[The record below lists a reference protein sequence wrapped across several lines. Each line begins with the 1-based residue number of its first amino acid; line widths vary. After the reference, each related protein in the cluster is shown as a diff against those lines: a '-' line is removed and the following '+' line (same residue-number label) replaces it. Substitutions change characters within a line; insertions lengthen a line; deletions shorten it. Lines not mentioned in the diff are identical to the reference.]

1 MIDKIDVLKRVQSLK
16 NKVDGLEASQERRK
30 QDVQKKRSQIEKEKT
45 LAEKKQEEKVAV
57 QKDIDRKELDL
68 KTNEGEIT
76 KYNVQLNSIKSN
88 KEYSILVSEI
98 GSKKADISVL
108 EDEILDTMSRLEI
121 ANQEHVK
128 ATEVLRNEEESL
140 KDLIESVDA
149 EVKGVDDEIEKIKN
163 EQKKYVDLLD
173 EYSLKHYNRLSNIK
187 GGKAVVPVIGNVCGG
202 CSMNI
207 RAQTLN
213 ALMGVKIWFSVKVA
227 VEYSISMINS
237 VLEAGRMAASE
248 IIHMYNL

>member
-1 MIDKIDVLKRVQSLK
+1 MIEKFEVLKRLQSLK
-16 NKVDGLEASQERRK
+16 NKINELEASQERRK
-30 QDVQKKRSQIEKEKT
+30 QDVQKKKVQIEKEKA
-45 LAEKKQEEKVAV
+45 LAEKKHEAKIAV
-57 QKDIDRKELDL
+57 QKDIDRKELNL

-76 KYNVQLNSIKSN
+76 KFNVQLNSIKSN

-98 GSKKADISVL
+98 GSKKADMSVL
-108 EDEILDTMSRLEI
+108 EDEILDTMSRLET
-121 ANQEHVK
+121 ANQEHEK

-140 KDLIESVDA
+140 KDLIKSVDA

-213 ALMGVKIWFSVKVA
+213 ALMGGKDLVFCQSCSRILYLDDK
-227 VEYSISMINS
+227 
-237 VLEAGRMAASE
+237 
-248 IIHMYNL
+248 